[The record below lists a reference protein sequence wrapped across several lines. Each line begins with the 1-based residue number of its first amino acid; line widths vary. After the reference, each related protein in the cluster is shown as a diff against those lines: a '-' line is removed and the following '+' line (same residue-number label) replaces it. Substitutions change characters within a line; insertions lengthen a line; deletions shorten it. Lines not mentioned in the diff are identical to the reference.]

1 MARCDHCGKDATL
14 PFTCQYCGGKFCDE
28 CRLPPNHTCENIGM
42 WKKKPLPTAG
52 LSYSKGG
59 GVTATGSGYRAD
71 SRREKQGKPYERI
84 PWLKI
89 MIAIVVI
96 IILVLL
102 FMVLSG

>member
-1 MARCDHCGKDATL
+1 
-14 PFTCQYCGGKFCDE
+14 
-28 CRLPPNHTCENIGM
+28 M
-42 WKKKPLPTAG
+42 WKKKPLPSVG

>member
-1 MARCDHCGKDATL
+1 
-14 PFTCQYCGGKFCDE
+14 
-28 CRLPPNHTCENIGM
+28 M
-42 WKKKPLPTAG
+42 WKKKPLPSVG

-89 MIAIVVI
+89 MIAIVAI